1 MNSHLYKYLV
11 IILMIAFGVA
21 TSKAGDETQYLTGNP
36 KIDFADRSIYLNNQN
51 FSQQIDEANKTGREK
66 SPLLAGGL
74 SLLIPGAGQIYT
86 GNYVKGGMFL
96 ATEAALWI
104 FSSHFEKKGDD
115 ITTAFENYAD
125 ARVYSKPDW
134 DITEPDR
141 YRTKWDVIRY
151 YEWSNQNKSIINPNG
166 DFSGLQSAIISD
178 DKTLPPWARVSW
190 DELNKL
196 ERTIGK
202 WYSHTLPRHGEQQYY
217 ELIGKYPQFNQGWD
231 DATNAN
237 FTYGDPIT
245 ENYKFYSQM
254 RGTANDY
261 YYKAKAAMS
270 VVVVN
275 HILSAVDAYF
285 SARSFNS
292 NLKAEMS
299 LGNQQTPFGEI
310 PVVYATIKLK
320 F

>member
-1 MNSHLYKYLV
+1 
-11 IILMIAFGVA
+11 MIAFGVA

-96 ATEAALWI
+96 AAEAALWI
-104 FSSHFEKKGDD
+104 FSSHFERRGDKLTS
-115 ITTAFENYAD
+115 IFENYAD
-125 ARVYSKPDW
+125 ARAYSKPEW
-134 DITEPDR
+134 DITEPNR

-151 YEWSNQNKSIINPNG
+151 YEWTYNNRKNKDIFPNYNG
-166 DFSGLQSAIISD
+166 EEFPPSAIINNIETD
-178 DKTLPPWARVSW
+178 PPWMRIDW
-190 DELNKL
+190 DKLNAL
-196 ERTIGK
+196 ERKMGS

-231 DATNAN
+231 DATKAD
-237 FTYGDPIT
+237 FTYGNPIT

-261 YYKAKAAMS
+261 YYKAKTAMS

-310 PVVYATIKLK
+310 PVVYATIKIK